1 MPLEFKGIIYTF
13 ARPYPKM
20 ENVKKPLLLS
30 LAILVLLLATGGD
43 YVNTVLKTKAQVV
56 ADMDEGSEDTVPK
69 DAVISMDI
77 FNSTIQVA
85 QLVFHSDLIAEFN
98 LPEIHETKAHSIFG
112 TTLNITEFHKT
123 LFRSIISPNA
133 P

>member
-1 MPLEFKGIIYTF
+1 MDK
-13 ARPYPKM
+13 
-20 ENVKKPLLLS
+20 VKKLLFLS
-30 LAILVLLLATGGD
+30 LAILVLLLATGGE
-43 YVNTVLKTKAQVV
+43 YANNVLKAKAQVV
-56 ADMDEGSEDTVPK
+56 ANLDEENNDALPQDT
-69 DAVISMDI
+69 AISIDI

-85 QLVFHSDLIAEFN
+85 QLVFHSDLIAEFD

-112 TTLNITEFHKT
+112 TALNTTEFHKT

>member
-1 MPLEFKGIIYTF
+1 MLEFKGIIFTF
-13 ARPYPKM
+13 ARPYFKV
-20 ENVKKPLLLS
+20 EKVKKPLLLS
-30 LAILVLLLATGGD
+30 LAILVLLLATGGE
-43 YVNTVLKTKAQVV
+43 YVNTMLKVKAQVV
-56 ADMDEGSEDTVPK
+56 ADADEENNDALPK
-69 DAVISMDI
+69 DATISIDI

-98 LPEIHETKAHSIFG
+98 LPEIHETNAHAIFG
-112 TTLNITEFHKT
+112 TALNITEFHKT